1 MAKAA
6 IKRAVKRAPALVG
19 PLVLDS
25 SCWLEV
31 FGGGARAA
39 LYESAVADPDKLIVP
54 IITVYEVYKY
64 LLRVK
69 GADPATRAALY
80 MQRGLVVNMDA
91 ALVFSAAANSL
102 PMSDSLIYATAQ
114 AQRATL
120 WTQDAHFEGLSG
132 VRYFGF

>member
-1 MAKAA
+1 MAK
-6 IKRAVKRAPALVG
+6 RGVAPIG

-25 SCWLEV
+25 PCWLEV
-31 FGGGARAA
+31 FGGGARAG
-39 LYESAVADPDKLIVP
+39 LYEPVVAEPDTLVVP

-69 GADPATRAALY
+69 GMEPATRGALY
-80 MQRGLVVNMDA
+80 MQRGRVVGIDA
-91 ALVFSAAANSL
+91 ALVLGAAANGL
-102 PMSDSLIYATAQ
+102 PMADSLIYATAQ

-132 VRYFGF
+132 VRYFGY